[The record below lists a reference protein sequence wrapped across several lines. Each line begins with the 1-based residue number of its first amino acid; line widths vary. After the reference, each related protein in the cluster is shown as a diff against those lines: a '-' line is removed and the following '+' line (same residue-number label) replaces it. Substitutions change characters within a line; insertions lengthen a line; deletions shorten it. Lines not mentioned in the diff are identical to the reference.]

1 MLFDSPT
8 DKSNDNI
15 FRIKHTKD
23 TIQIKKS
30 IDDRKE
36 TYINADIN
44 TNINADIN
52 NDTKS
57 INIDHK
63 NIRRYNG
70 GIMMIN
76 SKHSILNR
84 DVLFK
89 LKLQYSRRHLNRGK
103 INYYKYNCF
112 NLLPLKKVINKKVNM
127 ENHHRSVIINSY
139 ILSHQITNGLIVI

>member
-15 FRIKHTKD
+15 FKIKHIKN
-23 TIQIKKS
+23 TIKIKKS
-30 IDDRKE
+30 IDDKKE

-44 TNINADIN
+44 A
-52 NDTKS
+52 DTKS
-57 INIDHK
+57 INIGHK

-76 SKHSILNR
+76 SKQSILNK

-89 LKLQYSRRHLNRGK
+89 FKLQYSRRHLNRGK

-112 NLLPLKKVINKKVNM
+112 NLLPLKKVIKKKVNM

-139 ILSHQITNGLIVI
+139 ILSYQITNGLIII